1 MLVNRESI
9 SFSRKIIL
17 VNKKA
22 PCTIKKEL
30 SKRSNRRLNAQP
42 LALHKVSQAGRQKR

>member
-30 SKRSNRRLNAQP
+30 SKRSNNGFYL
-42 LALHKVSQAGRQKR
+42 KVVGIQGM